1 MKKTI
6 AIILCSLGLFAAAR
20 ADNVT
25 LGSSV
30 TLNGT
35 FFTGGGVWGSGVPA
49 APADIVNG
57 VYQPEQQ
64 QWNINSVWWGID
76 DKAVGNNIVIDLGG
90 LFNIT
95 DLKVQADDNDTYR
108 IEYFGTDSLW
118 HSAWDIPAPGGF
130 GLTTSSIA
138 LGSAITTN
146 ELRFTAT
153 GGDGFY
159 SVSQIEATG
168 TSTVPEA
175 TSTLAMFGGALG
187 LLVFVRRRFQSC

>member
-6 AIILCSLGLFAAAR
+6 AIILCSLGLVVAAQ

-25 LGSSV
+25 LGSTV

-57 VYQPEQQ
+57 VYQPETQ
-64 QWNINSVWWGID
+64 QWNINSVWWNGAD
-76 DKAVGNNIVIDLGG
+76 NPANNIVVDLGG
-90 LFNIT
+90 LFSIT

-118 HSAWDIPAPGGF
+118 HNAWDIPAPGGY
-130 GLTTSSIA
+130 GLTTSSTT

-146 ELRFTAT
+146 ELRLTAT

-168 TSTVPEA
+168 TRSVPDA
-175 TSTLAMFGGALG
+175 TSTLTLFAGAVG
-187 LLVFVRRRFQSC
+187 LIGFVRRFQAR